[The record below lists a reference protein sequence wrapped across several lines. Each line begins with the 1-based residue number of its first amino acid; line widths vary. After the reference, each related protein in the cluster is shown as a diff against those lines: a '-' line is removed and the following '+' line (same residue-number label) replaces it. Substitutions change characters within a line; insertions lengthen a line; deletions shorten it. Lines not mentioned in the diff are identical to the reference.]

1 MARSEHPNPTKGE
14 KTVKRHKPKSRPQDV
29 YKSSD
34 TLCWRCAKASTN
46 GCAWSAS
53 FKPVNGWTAEPTRL
67 SCQTYYIG
75 SYRVIACPEFER
87 G

>member
-1 MARSEHPNPTKGE
+1 M
-14 KTVKRHKPKSRPQDV
+14 KRHKPKSRPQDV

-34 TLCWRCAKASTN
+34 TLCWRCAKAATN

-53 FKPVNGWTAEPTRL
+53 FKPVYGWTAEETDLKR
-67 SCQTYYIG
+67 IG
-75 SYRVIACPEFER
+75 IGGKSYLVIDCPEFER

>member
-1 MARSEHPNPTKGE
+1 M
-14 KTVKRHKPKSRPQDV
+14 KRHKPKNRPQDV

-34 TLCWRCAKASTN
+34 TLCWRCAKAATN

-53 FKPVNGWTAEPTRL
+53 FKPVNGWTAVPTKIT
-67 SCQTYYIG
+67 CADHTAD
-75 SYRVIACPEFER
+75 SYRVVDCPEFER

>member
-1 MARSEHPNPTKGE
+1 M
-14 KTVKRHKPKSRPQDV
+14 KRHKPKSRPQDV

-34 TLCWRCAKASTN
+34 TLCWRCAKAATN

-53 FKPVNGWTAEPTRL
+53 FKPVNGWTAEPTKL
-67 SCQTYYIG
+67 SCQTHYIG
-75 SYRVIACPEFER
+75 SYRVRACPEFER